1 MGLSGMATS
10 PPGGA
15 DSVSPLDEEQVRL
28 VRAAGEWASQD
39 VDPET
44 RAEARRLVARARE
57 GSADAIAELED
68 AFGGRLAFGTAGLR
82 GRLGAGPRRMNRV
95 VVSQTSAGF
104 ATYLLDRASRGGTDT
119 PPSIVIGYDGRVNSD
134 VFARDTAEVMAGA
147 GVRVFLLPEPGPTP
161 LTAFAVRHLGVSAGV
176 MITASHNPPRDN
188 GYKVYL
194 GDADAGSQIVPP
206 VDAEI
211 AARIESVAATPV
223 ARIPR
228 STDYTVL
235 GPGVTNAYVA
245 ETSAAV
251 LAGLP
256 QPPDAPGTARGAD
269 TDLSIAYTAMHG
281 VGSEIARRVF
291 VATGLP
297 RVTPVPQQDRPDSGF
312 PTVSFPN
319 PEEPGA
325 LDLAFRTAREVEADL
340 VVAHD
345 PDADRLAI
353 ALPHPDESSGYRRLT
368 GNELGLLLGWRAA
381 EREHAA
387 APLAGRAPSGALA
400 CTIVSSP
407 ALRAVAREYGLGYA
421 ETLSGFKWV
430 SRVPGLIFGFEEA
443 LGYLTHPDTVRDKDG
458 ISASA
463 DAIAMVRELAAEGRT
478 VWDLLDE
485 ASERF
490 GHFASAQVTLR
501 LESMAAASALTARVR
516 EDPPRELG
524 DVPVASA
531 QDLLQP
537 GLSEVPADVLR
548 YDLEDGSRV
557 MIRPSGTEPKL
568 KVYLDTFCDEGSAK
582 KRRRAAEQAL
592 GALEAAV
599 REYLDGL
606 QRASGARASEAAGDP
621 ETVKEPARS

>member
-1 MGLSGMATS
+1 MPGMATTSTGGTGSAS
-10 PPGGA
+10 PRGEA
-15 DSVSPLDEEQVRL
+15 HERL
-28 VRAAGEWASQD
+28 ARAASEWAAQD
-39 VDPET
+39 IDPET
-44 RAEARRLVARARE
+44 RAEARRLIAGARDGRT
-57 GSADAIAELED
+57 DATAELED
-68 AFGGRLAFGTAGLR
+68 AFGGRLSFGTAGLR

-95 VVSQTSAGF
+95 VVSQTSTGF
-104 ATYLLDRASRGGTDT
+104 AAYLLERAARGDADE
-119 PPSIVIGYDGRVNSD
+119 PPSIVIGYDGRVNSE
-134 VFARDTAEVMAGA
+134 VFARDTAEVMAGT
-147 GVRVFLLPEPGPTP
+147 GVRAFLLPDPGPTP

-194 GDADAGSQIVPP
+194 GDADSGSQIAPP
-206 VDAEI
+206 VDGEI
-211 AARIESVAATPV
+211 AAHIDRIAATPV
-223 ARIPR
+223 DGIPR

-256 QPPDAPGTARGAD
+256 QRPDAPGKTVGAD
-269 TDLSIAYTAMHG
+269 TGLRVVYTAMHG
-281 VGSEIARRVF
+281 VGSRIARRVF
-291 VATGLP
+291 VSAGLP
-297 RVTPVPQQDRPDSGF
+297 RVTPVPQQDHPDGAF
-312 PTVSFPN
+312 PTVAFPN

-325 LDLAFRTAREVEADL
+325 LDLAYRTARGIDADL
-340 VVAHD
+340 IVAHD

-353 ALPHPDESSGYRRLT
+353 ALPHPDERSGYRRLT

-381 EREHAA
+381 ERERASAA
-387 APLAGRAPSGALA
+387 LGARAVAGTLA

-407 ALRAVAREYGLGYA
+407 ALKAVAREYGLGYV

-443 LGYLTHPDTVRDKDG
+443 LGYLTHPRIVRDKDG

-463 DAIAMVRELAAEGRT
+463 DAIAMVRELASEDRT

-501 LESMAAASALTARVR
+501 LESMAAASALSTRVR
-516 EDPPRELG
+516 EDPPREFG
-524 DVPVASA
+524 GVAVASA
-531 QDLLQP
+531 QDLLLP
-537 GLSEVPADVLR
+537 GSSEIPADVLR
-548 YDLEDGSRV
+548 YDLDDGSRV

-568 KVYLDTFCDEGSAK
+568 KVYLDTFSDQGRARR
-582 KRRRAAEQAL
+582 RRRAAERAL
-592 GALEAAV
+592 GALESAV
-599 REYLDGL
+599 RAYLEGL
-606 QRASGARASEAAGDP
+606 QRGRAEAMSAGETSGS
-621 ETVKEPARS
+621 